1 MGRFKAVFS
10 DRLMKAAG
18 VIFLLI
24 IVFDIFNF
32 ASSLP
37 FTYPQL
43 GVFTFLMVPVLFVLG
58 GIVFIMAIIKI
69 ARQM

>member
-1 MGRFKAVFS
+1 MSRFKAIFN

-18 VIFLLI
+18 LIFFLI
-24 IVFDIFNF
+24 IIFVIFNF
-32 ASSLP
+32 ASNLP

-43 GVFTFLMVPVLFVLG
+43 GVFTFLMVPILFILG

>member
-1 MGRFKAVFS
+1 MRRLQAIFS

-24 IVFDIFNF
+24 IIFVIFNF
-32 ASSLP
+32 VSSLP
-37 FTYPQL
+37 LRYPSL
-43 GVFTFLMVPVLFVLG
+43 GVFTYMMVPILFVLG

>member
-1 MGRFKAVFS
+1 MGRLKAIFS

-18 VIFLLI
+18 AIFLLI
-24 IVFDIFNF
+24 VIFDIFNF
-32 ASSLP
+32 ASPLP
-37 FTYPQL
+37 FTFPQL
-43 GVFTFLMVPVLFVLG
+43 GVFTFLMVPILFILG